1 MAKQYLKQDI
11 IDRCKQQSSGDG
23 FKAFYKSEMV
33 NYRSKTKDTKEF
45 CTEVI
50 AKYLLDNYDDLF
62 QEGRIPMVPRKSPY
76 KQNTHDGYQTYT
88 NRKEENLAKYL
99 FNQLP
104 GKEKQLEYI
113 GTIIDYQ
120 VPLKNTQK
128 DEGVGKIDLLSFNGN
143 DIFVLELKC
152 EGTDETMLRCV
163 LEAYTYLQQVD
174 KEKLVKDFGLNI
186 SNPKFHATPLVFQ
199 NSYPYQEYMDKT
211 GHPYLIAL
219 MDKLGIKPYF
229 LVPTYVCCAE

>member
-1 MAKQYLKQDI
+1 MSKQYPKQYI
-11 IDRCKQQSSGDG
+11 IDRCKQHSSGDG
-23 FKAFYKSEMV
+23 FRSFYNIVTYKS
-33 NYRSKTKDTKEF
+33 SGKTKDTKEF
-45 CTEVI
+45 YTEVI

-62 QEGRIPMVPRKSPY
+62 REGRIPMVSRKSPY
-76 KQNTHDGYQTYT
+76 KQNTHNGTMTDT
-88 NRKEENLAKYL
+88 NREEENLAKYL
-99 FNQLP
+99 FNQLQ
-104 GKEKQLEYI
+104 GKVKLPDNI

-120 VPLKNTQK
+120 VPLKNTQRDK
-128 DEGVGKIDLLSFNGN
+128 GVGKIDLLSVNGN
-143 DIFVLELKC
+143 DIFVLELKR

-163 LEAYTYLQQVD
+163 LEAYTYLQQLD

>member
-1 MAKQYLKQDI
+1 MATQHTKQNI

-33 NYRSKTKDTKEF
+33 NYRGKTKDTKEF
-45 CTEVI
+45 YTEVI

-62 QEGRIPMVPRKSPY
+62 HEGRIPMIPRKSPY
-76 KQNTHDGYQTYT
+76 KQNTHNGNLTCT

-104 GKEKQLEYI
+104 DKKHLEYI

-128 DEGVGKIDLLSFNGN
+128 DEGIGKIDLLSVNDN
-143 DIFVLELKC
+143 DIFILELKC

-163 LEAYTYLQQVD
+163 LEAYTYLQQLD
-174 KEKLVKDFGLNI
+174 KEKLVKDFGLNT
-186 SNPKFHATPLVFQ
+186 SEPKFHATPLVFK
-199 NSYPYQEYMDKT
+199 NSYPYQEYMNKED
-211 GHPYLIAL
+211 HPYLITL

-229 LVPTYVCCAE
+229 LVPTYDCCAE